1 MLSYTQ
7 KEWKHLYLICARS
20 YQIDSGVRKTGE
32 AQFKIR
38 IMAARELRNREQRNA
53 AAADGGGKGGLGGK
67 AAAGGVSGKGGRGAA
82 KK

>member
-1 MLSYTQ
+1 MCPGT
-7 KEWKHLYLICARS
+7 KPNGTKPPDAEKKKW
-20 YQIDSGVRKTGE
+20 E

-53 AAADGGGKGGLGGK
+53 AAADGGGKGGQGGK
-67 AAAGGVSGKGGRGAA
+67 GATGGVSGKGGRGAA